1 MVVIKNLSFNY
12 RKDVNILEKIS
23 TILKPGHVY
32 GLLGLN
38 GTGKTTFLKLIAGLQ
53 FPKTGE
59 IRVKNE
65 SPKERNVSFLLD
77 IYFITDEV
85 ELPKWKIK
93 TFEEVYGSLYPK
105 FDSEKFYELLNE
117 LQVNAQENLGNLSY
131 GQQKK
136 VNIAFGLSTN
146 VSTILMDEPTNGLD
160 IPSKS
165 QFRKLLAKYTTD
177 DKIIVISTHQ
187 TRDLDQLIDQLL
199 VIHNH
204 QLVVDESIYDLTKK
218 IKFENNAAADLTNA
232 LYVEKTIS
240 GLQSIVENT
249 YQEDSKLDI
258 ELFFNALT
266 QDETFLTK
274 FKTLQLQNH
283 E

>member
-1 MVVIKNLSFNY
+1 MIVIKDLSFYY

-23 TILKPGHVY
+23 TTLKPGHVY

-53 FPKTGE
+53 FPKIGDVTVNKE
-59 IRVKNE
+59 I
-65 SPKERNVSFLLD
+65 SKERNVSFLLD

-93 TFEEVYGSLYPK
+93 TFEEVYGALYPK
-105 FDSEKFYELLNE
+105 FDSKKFYELLTE
-117 LQVNAQENLGNLSY
+117 LQVNPQENLGNLSY

-199 VIHNH
+199 VIHNR

-218 IKFENNAAADLTNA
+218 IKFENNVENLTDA
-232 LYVEKTIS
+232 LYFEKTIS
-240 GLQSIVENT
+240 GLQSITENK